1 MTRPEIQKTPD
12 GHSEFFWSKMKLGAV
27 IIGRDMCGRGKI
39 AQSRGAA
46 GWLQMSLRITGLD
59 CKLLNQQWLSKSA
72 KLGLQP
78 GSEGARFDQTEI
90 KLLRTPP
97 GQIRRKMNPSER
109 QFDII

>member
-1 MTRPEIQKTPD
+1 LEQNEVRRGYNIEVQSV
-12 GHSEFFWSKMKLGAV
+12 GQ
-27 IIGRDMCGRGKI
+27 DMCGRGKI

-59 CKLLNQQWLSKSA
+59 CKLLNQQWLGKSA
-72 KLGLQP
+72 KLGLP
-78 GSEGARFDQTEI
+78 SGSDGARFDQTEI